1 MPTEEQDMTLGEKI
15 REARRKCG
23 LSQEQLA
30 EKMSVSRSAI
40 AKWET
45 DKGFPDVGNLKL
57 LARLLNTSLDR
68 LLDDAEEVDESVI
81 REKYNLIA
89 YGPGCKKVKK
99 DRVVRERFP
108 NAKIY
113 TLLARQELTELKRF
127 SDNVTDC
134 HTTVDELIKDVNK
147 SFYLIEI
154 DDRQLF
160 VTLTDSFIET
170 RPLEQPLEA
179 NSFSIDGWNFIKY
192 NYEIG
197 NK

>member
-1 MPTEEQDMTLGEKI
+1 MTLGEKI

-30 EKMSVSRSAI
+30 DKMSVSRSAI

-45 DKGFPDVGNLKL
+45 DKGLPDVGNLKL
-57 LARLLNTSLDR
+57 LARLLSISLDR

-154 DDRQLF
+154 DGRQLF

>member
-1 MPTEEQDMTLGEKI
+1 MTLGEKI
-15 REARRKCG
+15 REARRQCG

-30 EKMSVSRSAI
+30 DKMSVSRSAI

-45 DKGFPDVGNLKL
+45 DKGLPDVGNLKL

-113 TLLARQELTELKRF
+113 SLLARQELTELKRF

-154 DDRQLF
+154 DGRQLF

-179 NSFSIDGWNFIKY
+179 NSFSIDGWNLIKY

-197 NK
+197 YK

>member
-1 MPTEEQDMTLGEKI
+1 MTLGEKI

-30 EKMSVSRSAI
+30 DKMSVSRSAI

-45 DKGFPDVGNLKL
+45 DKGLPDVGNLML

-154 DDRQLF
+154 DGRQLF

>member
-1 MPTEEQDMTLGEKI
+1 MTLGEKI
-15 REARRKCG
+15 KEARRKCG

-30 EKMSVSRSAI
+30 DKMSVSRSAI

-45 DKGFPDVGNLKL
+45 DKGLPDVGNLKL
-57 LARLLNTSLDR
+57 LARLLSISLDR

-81 REKYNLIA
+81 RERYNLIA

-113 TLLARQELTELKRF
+113 TLLGRQQLTELKRF
-127 SDNVTDC
+127 ADNVTDC

-154 DDRQLF
+154 DGRQLF

-170 RPLEQPLEA
+170 RPLEQPIEN

-197 NK
+197 N